1 MTPNNAETM
10 RLFVAVALPEEIKRE
25 LTRLQ
30 ESLKKSCRNCPARWV
45 SAENI
50 HLTLNFLGEVVVSRL
65 PDIERAVTQACAGIE
80 CFDLNISE
88 TGAFPNL
95 EKPRVIWVGMHGDL
109 KRLVMLQKVLEQS
122 LSALGFT
129 PDTRGFSPHLTL
141 ARVSDEAFPGD
152 KKRLGEAAGALSS
165 DCSIPVS
172 SVSLMRSQ
180 LMQWGPVYTVLV
192 AAPLLQKV

>member
-1 MTPNNAETM
+1 M

-141 ARVSDEAFPGD
+141 ARFQVPRPQTALESAVTAREAQSLGKFEASEFSLFESKLSPQGAQYRKVMRFP
-152 KKRLGEAAGALSS
+152 
-165 DCSIPVS
+165 
-172 SVSLMRSQ
+172 RS
-180 LMQWGPVYTVLV
+180 
-192 AAPLLQKV
+192 

>member
-1 MTPNNAETM
+1 
-10 RLFVAVALPEEIKRE
+10 
-25 LTRLQ
+25 
-30 ESLKKSCRNCPARWV
+30 
-45 SAENI
+45 
-50 HLTLNFLGEVVVSRL
+50 
-65 PDIERAVTQACAGIE
+65 
-80 CFDLNISE
+80 
-88 TGAFPNL
+88 
-95 EKPRVIWVGMHGDL
+95 MHGDL

-152 KKRLGEAAGALSS
+152 KKRLGEAAGALSCSS